1 MIGSADKILPAHR
14 QPAKIFLERAKCREL
29 LREEQAVAR
38 LVDMQMRIAYAFDR
52 LAQQHRLRV
61 ERTILD
67 EVARDRIDRIVYEDD
82 EVSPSFRRL

>member
-1 MIGSADKILPAHR
+1 
-14 QPAKIFLERAKCREL
+14 
-29 LREEQAVAR
+29 
-38 LVDMQMRIAYAFDR
+38 MQMRIAHAFGR